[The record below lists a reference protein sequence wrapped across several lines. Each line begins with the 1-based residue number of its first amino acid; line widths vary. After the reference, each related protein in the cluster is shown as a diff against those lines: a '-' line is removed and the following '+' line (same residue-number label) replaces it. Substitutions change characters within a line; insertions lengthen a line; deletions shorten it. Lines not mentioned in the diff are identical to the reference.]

1 MDSVK
6 PNLSE
11 ELDTKIHKRVKQR
24 WSVFH
29 RREQAK
35 RKRKNNLHR
44 RVDRGSAVS

>member
-11 ELDTKIHKRVKQR
+11 ELDTKIHKRVKQ
-24 WSVFH
+24 
-29 RREQAK
+29 AK
-35 RKRKNNLHR
+35 RRRKNNLHR